1 MTFKGA
7 LANPDSER
15 KGNFPVLLFI
25 LSQLHYSKKE
35 GNLTLQYPFNSPM
48 PSQQDIPDEEYT
60 VVAVFTSA
68 SIMDAQLDSVK
79 EPLTVT
85 GAMLGW
91 RKAAFRGEMWLYW
104 TEDRQP
110 VKP

>member
-1 MTFKGA
+1 MPILNTP
-7 LANPDSER
+7 NSEG
-15 KGNFPVLLFI
+15 KDNFPVPIFI

-35 GNLTLQYPFNSPM
+35 GNLTLQYPLNSPF
-48 PSQQDIPDEEYT
+48 PSRQDIPDEEYI
-60 VVAVFTSA
+60 VVTVFTSA

-91 RKAAFRGEMWLYW
+91 RKAAFRGAMWLY
-104 TEDRQP
+104 
-110 VKP
+110 

>member
-1 MTFKGA
+1 MPILNT
-7 LANPDSER
+7 PDSER
-15 KGNFPVLLFI
+15 KGNFLISLFI
-25 LSQLHYSKKE
+25 LSQLCHIKKE
-35 GNLTLQYPFNSPM
+35 GNLTPQCPLNSPI
-48 PSQQDIPDEEYT
+48 PSQQDTPDEEYI

-85 GAMLGW
+85 GATLGW
-91 RKAAFRGEMWLYW
+91 RKAAFRGAMWLYW

>member
-1 MTFKGA
+1 M
-7 LANPDSER
+7 
-15 KGNFPVLLFI
+15 
-25 LSQLHYSKKE
+25 
-35 GNLTLQYPFNSPM
+35 
-48 PSQQDIPDEEYT
+48 

-68 SIMDAQLDSVK
+68 SVRDEQLDSVK

-91 RKAAFRGEMWLYW
+91 RKAAFRGAMWLYQI
-104 TEDRQP
+104 EDMQP